1 MWLYGLN
8 SLDSLHHLFNSLII
22 PLFTN
27 GISVLGVV
35 GYDKSVSKTDKFQG
49 RAVRFGFLKEATPV
63 LSLLDVSDNTFWKSV
78 TNSTELEISPLSV
91 KQDCQGIVAINPS
104 PN

>member
-1 MWLYGLN
+1 MWLYSLN

-27 GISVLGVV
+27 GILVLGVV

-78 TNSTELEISPLSV
+78 TNSTELEISPLSL
-91 KQDCQGIVAINPS
+91 KQDC
-104 PN
+104 

>member
-1 MWLYGLN
+1 MYAYITSVPVWLYSLN

-49 RAVRFGFLKEATPV
+49 RAVRFGFLREATPV

-91 KQDCQGIVAINPS
+91 KQDC
-104 PN
+104 